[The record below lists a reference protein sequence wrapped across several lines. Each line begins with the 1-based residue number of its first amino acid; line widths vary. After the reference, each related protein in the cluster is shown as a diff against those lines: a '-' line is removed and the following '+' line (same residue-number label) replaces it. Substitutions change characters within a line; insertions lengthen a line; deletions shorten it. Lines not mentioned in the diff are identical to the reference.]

1 MAVKVQVPPTL
12 RTHTENQAVIE
23 ANGGTVQALLEDLKA
38 RYPALAGR
46 LYDGGKL
53 KPFINLF
60 LNDEDVRYLDGL
72 SSAVK
77 DGDELA
83 IIPAVAGG

>member
-1 MAVKVQVPPTL
+1 MPVKVQIPPTL
-12 RTHTENQAVIE
+12 RQHTDNQAVVE
-23 ANGGTVQALLEDLKA
+23 ACGATVQALLEDLKG
-38 RYPALAGR
+38 RYPALGGR
-46 LYDGGKL
+46 LYSDGKL

-72 SSAVK
+72 ASAVK

-83 IIPAVAGG
+83 IIPPVAGG